1 MLISSETQVAGNDL
15 SYLIN
20 QMPAI
25 ITVYDKASGQCVY
38 AGGAIQQILGYEPY
52 SFEQGGLSFIQSLIH
67 PDDTESVLK
76 HFQKSQESVNVRK
89 ATIQHESIEYRLRKA
104 DGSWIWLL
112 SKITPYA
119 HAQNGEADDRHML
132 VLSNDISG
140 PKHDQDDLLARS
152 NELEAKLKQHSERLE
167 LALEGSKMGTWEW
180 NVATGELIW
189 SPEMMHIYGLDPDN
203 DIITYEKFLG
213 ALHPDH
219 REEKQKI
226 LAHALETGQPY
237 QVEHRCIWPDGSVHW
252 ILGQGKAHTKDGV
265 TYRMVGTAMNI
276 DERKSIEFALEK
288 SKLRYKAI
296 FDSNT
301 IGICIIDAEGKIH
314 EVNDRFL
321 NMLGYSRRAVEGK
334 MLWDAIT
341 PLQYRKTDKA
351 KLKSLLRSEEARPWE
366 KEYIRKDGK
375 RTPVLVGLVKIPG
388 PEDLF
393 VKFAID
399 TTQEHNLLQLN
410 QAKDE
415 FISLA
420 SHQLRTPA
428 TGVKQ
433 FLGMLLQGFVEELS
447 SRHKDLLQ
455 LAYESNERQIQIID
469 DLLKVARVDAGRV
482 SLDKENTDLVDMI
495 NGIIEEQRSN
505 FSKRNQKIRLSASK
519 EKIVAKVDKQKIRMV
534 LENIIDNAGKYTYP
548 NKTITITLRE
558 LKDSVIIK
566 VADQGVGIPEA
577 DLGKIF
583 NKFSRLNNKL
593 SVAAG
598 GTGLGLHW
606 AKRIVDLHKGQ
617 IKIKSEVD
625 KGSEFTVILPTRE
638 NV

>member
-1 MLISSETQVAGNDL
+1 MQPLSIKKQAAGIDL
-15 SYLIN
+15 GNLVN
-20 QMPAI
+20 QIPAI
-25 ITVYDKASGQCVY
+25 IIVYDLDGGQCLY
-38 AGGAIQQILGYEPY
+38 AGGAIKEILGYEPY
-52 SFEQGGLSFIQSLIH
+52 QFELGGFDFGQRLIH
-67 PDDTESVLK
+67 PDDAKYVLD
-76 HFQKSQESVNVRK
+76 HFQKIAHRQVSNVEKLRNR
-89 ATIQHESIEYRLRKA
+89 SIEYRAQKA
-104 DGSWIWLL
+104 DGNWIWLL
-112 SKITPYA
+112 SRVIPYTSTP
-119 HAQNGEADDRHML
+119 GEKADDSIL
-132 VLSNDISG
+132 VLSSDISDR
-140 PKHDQDDLLARS
+140 KHDQDDLLARS

-189 SPEMMHIYGLDPDN
+189 SPEMMRLYGLDPDK
-203 DIITYEKFLG
+203 DVISYEKFLA

-219 REEKQKI
+219 REEKQKV
-226 LAHALETGQPY
+226 LTHALETGQPY
-237 QVEHRCIWPDGSVHW
+237 QIEHRCVWPDGSVHW

-265 TYRMVGTAMNI
+265 TYRMAGTAMNI
-276 DERKSIEFALEK
+276 DERKAIEFALEK
-288 SKLRYKAI
+288 SKLRYGAI

-301 IGICIIDAEGKIH
+301 IGICIIDASGKIH

-321 NMLGYSRRAVEGK
+321 DMLGYSRRVLEGK
-334 MLWDAIT
+334 MRWDSIT
-341 PLQYRKTDKA
+341 PQQYRKIDRA
-351 KLKSLLRSEEARPWE
+351 KLKSLLNSKEARPWE
-366 KEYIRKDGK
+366 KEYIRKNGELI
-375 RTPVLVGLVKIPG
+375 PVLVGLVKIPG
-388 PEDLF
+388 PENLF

-482 SLDKENTDLVDMI
+482 SLDKEKTDLVDLI
-495 NGIIEEQRSN
+495 KGIIEEQRSN
-505 FSKRNQKIRLSASK
+505 FTLRSQKIK
-519 EKIVAKVDKQKIRMV
+519 FVAAETKVIAKLDKQKIRMV
-534 LENIIDNAGKYTYP
+534 LENIIDNASKYTYK
-548 NKTITITLRE
+548 NKTITITIRK
-558 LKDSVIIK
+558 LKNSITIK
-566 VADQGVGIPEA
+566 VVDQGVGIPKA
-577 DLGKIF
+577 DIDKIF
-583 NKFSRLNNKL
+583 NKFSRLNNPL

-606 AKRIVDLHKGQ
+606 AKRIVDLHKG
-617 IKIKSEVD
+617 KIKVTSEIN
-625 KGSEFTVILPTRE
+625 KGSEFTVILPKKE
-638 NV
+638 NA